1 MPRREPEHDLQ
12 AMVVQWWSYNHRKL
26 SAPECLLFAIP
37 NGGLRNR
44 VVAAKLKAE
53 GVRPGVPDMMLAMP
67 REKYCGLFIEHKIKP
82 NKPSEEQIEFI
93 EHLSM
98 QGYQV
103 AVSYSYD
110 ETVKCISSYLSGE
123 LFK

>member
-12 AMVVQWWSYNHRKL
+12 AMVVQWWAYNHRQL
-26 SAPECLLFAIP
+26 HAPECLLFAIP

-67 REKYCGLFIEHKIKP
+67 RGKYCGLFVEHKIKP
-82 NKPSEEQIEFI
+82 NKPSEEQLAFI
-93 EHLSM
+93 EHLFM

-103 AVSYSYD
+103 VVSYSYD
-110 ETVKCISSYLSGE
+110 ETVKFIRGYLLGE
-123 LFK
+123 KI